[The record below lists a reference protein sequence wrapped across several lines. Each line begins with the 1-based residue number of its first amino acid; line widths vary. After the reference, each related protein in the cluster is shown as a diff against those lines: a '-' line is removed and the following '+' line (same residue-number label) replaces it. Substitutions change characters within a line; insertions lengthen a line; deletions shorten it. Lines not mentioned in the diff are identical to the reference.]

1 MSHTLDSISLTF
13 PTLGTLDGSNPIVVI
28 GPNGVGKSRLMRTLV
43 PAERFVS
50 AQRRTFLEDR
60 IPSYSREQSQ
70 QEMRNNFANS
80 YSQPWQLSS
89 EIDAVFARV
98 LGEHYPDVRFVYVT
112 HELNFALSRKD
123 PYLVV
128 VRDEGTV
135 ERASIEELPG
145 WLAEALLGAA
155 TLTSSDDRRRS

>member
-1 MSHTLDSISLTF
+1 MLRVPARARVVWINGVDRMSHTLDSISLTF

-98 LGEHYPDVRFVYVT
+98 LGEHYA
-112 HELNFALSRKD
+112 AL
-123 PYLVV
+123 
-128 VRDEGTV
+128 DENNEVGLSGSAPACPGPGT
-135 ERASIEELPG
+135 RPRWGRSGRTCRTGTCPTGPG
-145 WLAEALLGAA
+145 
-155 TLTSSDDRRRS
+155 